1 MAEDE
6 PNQQQSEPS
15 SAAPESAAK
24 TGQPET
30 AGLPEK
36 IAALEAQNAQVRD
49 QLLRKAAEFE
59 NYKRRTENDFAA
71 LTKYAGEN
79 VIVRILPILDD
90 LDRSLKSARESAGN
104 ESLIRG
110 IELIQQKFLKALE
123 GLGLKTMEC
132 AGKEF
137 DVAYHDAL
145 LQVPRSDVAP
155 HTVVEEVEKGYLL
168 FDKVIRHAKVI
179 VSAPADGTA
188 PKEEGGKEKAS

>member
-1 MAEDE
+1 MAEE
-6 PNQQQSEPS
+6 EIPQQQPEASSEGQGP
-15 SAAPESAAK
+15 AAK
-24 TGQPET
+24 NGQPDT
-30 AGLPEK
+30 APLLEK
-36 IAALEAQNAQVRD
+36 ISSLEAQNVQVRD

-79 VIVRILPILDD
+79 VIVRVLPILDD
-90 LDRSLKSARESAGN
+90 LDRSLKSARENSGN
-104 ESLIRG
+104 DSLIRG
-110 IELIQQKFLKALE
+110 IELIQQKFLKTLE

-132 AGKEF
+132 TGKEF

-179 VSAPADGTA
+179 VSAPADGATRT
-188 PKEEGGKEKAS
+188 EEGGKEKAS